1 MVCKYAG
8 LLRRFSGKD
17 CKHYNALHTTCQSRT
32 AEGGYC
38 GVYRQ
43 FRKGKG
49 QKFERCKE
57 SKLSK

>member
-38 GVYRQ
+38 GVYR
-43 FRKGKG
+43 
-49 QKFERCKE
+49 
-57 SKLSK
+57 